1 MNITIDTSLSIR
13 IVAAFTLFIVS
24 YKIAKLYRDY
34 LLRKW
39 IVSTNLAT
47 ANLVYYYIST
57 LIYYSMIAGGLSI
70 SLYIL
75 QLMPALN
82 ITIIGVLG
90 AILWV
95 IGNNMMTLY
104 TSGISIISN
113 NSFTFKIGQRLTI
126 WRDINNLIVKGIV
139 KDFNLTNTTVKVDN
153 SLLIV
158 PNSMIMSNIVRV
170 D

>member
-1 MNITIDTSLSIR
+1 
-13 IVAAFTLFIVS
+13 
-24 YKIAKLYRDY
+24 
-34 LLRKW
+34 
-39 IVSTNLAT
+39 
-47 ANLVYYYIST
+47 
-57 LIYYSMIAGGLSI
+57 MIAGGLSI

-95 IGNNMMTLY
+95 IGNNMMSIY
-104 TSGISIISN
+104 TSGISIASN
-113 NSFTFKIGQRLTI
+113 SSFTFTIGQRLTI
-126 WRDINNLIVKGIV
+126 RKDMKSVIVKGIV
-139 KDFNLTNTTVKVDN
+139 KDFNLTNTTLKVGD

-158 PNSMIMSNIVRV
+158 PNSMIMANIVTF

>member
-1 MNITIDTSLSIR
+1 
-13 IVAAFTLFIVS
+13 
-24 YKIAKLYRDY
+24 
-34 LLRKW
+34 
-39 IVSTNLAT
+39 
-47 ANLVYYYIST
+47 
-57 LIYYSMIAGGLSI
+57 
-70 SLYIL
+70 
-75 QLMPALN
+75 LMPALN